1 MIKLDKKNIYLDESN
16 SINTNIISDIYEDG
30 DIIITMGAGDINKY
44 NKNILDAII

>member
-1 MIKLDKKNIYLDESN
+1 MIKLDQKNIYLDESN
-16 SINTNIISDIYEDG
+16 SINTNIISDGYQDG